1 MNKLFHLL
9 FFLSFGAVFAQN
21 QNRIFEKVQ
30 LLENRTLKIT
40 VNDGVY
46 KIVPYNNNIIETT
59 FTPTGEVEKTE
70 SHAVILEP
78 KDIDISFVE
87 TANEVV
93 LMTG

>member
-21 QNRIFEKVQ
+21 PNRIFEKVQ

-40 VNDGVY
+40 VNDGLY

-59 FTPTGEVEKTE
+59 FTQ
-70 SHAVILEP
+70 AVRLKKQNHTP
-78 KDIDISFVE
+78 SY
-87 TANEVV
+87 
-93 LMTG
+93 